1 MNTPERVLWTRG
13 HCEFRFRA
21 KRSDIMNGALFFVGL
36 VVISMN
42 LLLIPISSQIM
53 GIRWA
58 FRHRGEASVSGRV
71 WFVILIIGV
80 LILALAAY
88 FPG

>member
-1 MNTPERVLWTRG
+1 MNET
-13 HCEFRFRA
+13 
-21 KRSDIMNGALFFVGL
+21 LFFVGL

-42 LLLIPISSQIM
+42 LLLIPPSSQIM

-58 FRHRGEASVSGRV
+58 FRHRGKTPVSGLV